1 MPSGDPLTMNPICI
15 KAVNPDNDKE
25 LRSLARLFAAV
36 YASNSSSSC
45 TKYFEADFW
54 RQHAGTSF
62 VSLAAFAGDSLI
74 GHLGL
79 VRSRSISGCM
89 ELILPAFDV
98 ATLNDMYQ
106 IAESGFVTLQRLAL
120 RQKWESLCSIP
131 HAESVE
137 YLPILTDVLGFNEIA
152 LLPSTTEKQ
161 SSSCTSLWFKRMQP
175 AKKDNKKIYIPERI
189 EQSVR
194 ALLTDVGIEGRVFC
208 THESRSSRPNLFS
221 GKRLQLCTSDIVLES
236 VSALS
241 SDTVIDSSTAPSNNP
256 GFYCINASQPDAIRI
271 TEALLAKKAL
281 FCGFI
286 PDYSG
291 ADHIITMN
299 FPLSEAFPEERFS
312 KSGKI
317 LSFAMRTAQ
326 HSFEDRNKNA
336 SRVHSSF
343 NFPAKSEGLS
353 EENSII

>member
-1 MPSGDPLTMNPICI
+1 MNPICI

-25 LRSLARLFAAV
+25 LRSLARLFSAV
-36 YASNSSSSC
+36 YNNNSSSNC

-54 RQHAGTSF
+54 RQHAGSSF
-62 VSLAAFAGDSLI
+62 VSLAAFSGDSLI

-79 VRSRSISGCM
+79 VKSKSIAGCM

-106 IAESGFVTLQRLAL
+106 IAESGFVTLQRLAM

-131 HAESVE
+131 DAQSVE

-152 LLPSTTEKQ
+152 LLPATSEKQ
-161 SSSCTSLWFKRMQP
+161 SSSCTSVWFKRMRP
-175 AKKDNKKIYIPERI
+175 TKIENKKIYIPERI

-194 ALLTDVGIEGRVFC
+194 ALLSDIGIEGRVYC
-208 THESRSSRPNLFS
+208 THDSKSSRPNLIA

-236 VSALS
+236 ISVLS
-241 SDTVIDSSTAPSNNP
+241 NDTPIDTTTAPTRDP
-256 GFYCINASQPDAIRI
+256 GFSCINASQPDAIRI
-271 TEALLAKKAL
+271 TEAMLAKKSL

-286 PDYSG
+286 PDYAG

-299 FPLSEAFPEERFS
+299 FPLSEHFPEERFS

-317 LSFAMRTAQ
+317 LSFAMRSAQ
-326 HSFEDRNKNA
+326 QTLKDINKDA
-336 SRVHSSF
+336 SHTCSAYT
-343 NFPAKSEGLS
+343 FPASSEGIS
-353 EENSII
+353 EETSII